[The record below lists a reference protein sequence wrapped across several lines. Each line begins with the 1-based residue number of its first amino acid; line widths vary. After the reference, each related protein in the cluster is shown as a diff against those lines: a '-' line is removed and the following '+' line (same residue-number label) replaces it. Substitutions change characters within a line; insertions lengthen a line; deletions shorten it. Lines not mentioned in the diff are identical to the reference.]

1 MTGAEPAYPQ
11 KGRKVADTHT
21 DGACSGNPQKERKAA
36 DTHMD
41 GACLGNPQKERKAV
55 DIYTDGACSGNPGPG
70 GWAAVL
76 IYRGVKK
83 EISGFE
89 PETTNNRMELL
100 AVIRALECLKEPC
113 DAKVYSDSSYLVN
126 AYQKKWIVR
135 WEKNNWRLSDNKSE
149 TKNADLWREL
159 DSLVK
164 IHNARFIK
172 VAGHSDNEMNNRCD
186 ELAVSEIAKNKVK
199 PANFAAQ
206 NAVRVDGEND
216 S

>member
-1 MTGAEPAYPQ
+1 MTEPM
-11 KGRKVADTHT
+11 T
-21 DGACSGNPQKERKAA
+21 NPPLN
-36 DTHMD
+36 TNT
-41 GACLGNPQKERKAV
+41 NPPSNAKTNPPPNTNTNTPPNEWNNTRREKKKAV

-113 DAKVYSDSSYLVN
+113 VATVYSDSSYLVN
-126 AYQKKWIVR
+126 AYQKKWIVQ
-135 WEKNNWRLSDNKSE
+135 WEKNNWRLADNKSE

-159 DSLVK
+159 DALVK
-164 IHNARFIK
+164 THDARFIK

-186 ELAVSEIAKNKVK
+186 ELAVSEITKNIKSEHNK
-199 PANFAAQ
+199 PKN
-206 NAVRVDGEND
+206 NKSEHSKSEHNKSETLV
-216 S
+216 